1 MCHGGRQC
9 RRYHPRIINRHRSHS
24 CHLTRATERLSFTEW
39 VRYNCVQLA
48 LLTRIGSGPMY
59 APLARRLSPDYYDR
73 LPDLCHEWDAAT
85 TPSPLLL
92 DALLAPVHV
101 WTLRPLHPHIDP
113 TALCCPMRGL
123 AVAQLPVHRVDNP
136 QQINRS
142 SQAPMVVAF
151 LEATPLDR
159 MNFYIPAMLSDCPN
173 PSRTSCNNAREPLR
187 GDLLAL
193 RLLMK
198 KKMGRVLTQRS

>member
-1 MCHGGRQC
+1 M
-9 RRYHPRIINRHRSHS
+9 
-24 CHLTRATERLSFTEW
+24 TRATERLSFTEW
-39 VRYNCVQLA
+39 VRYNCVLDRSLRDLMNDNRPFGGKAIIFMGDFKQL
-48 LLTRIGSGPMY
+48 LPVVRYGRGQE
-59 APLARRLSPDYYDR
+59 PDYYDR
-73 LPDLCHEWDAAT
+73 LPDLCHEWDPAT